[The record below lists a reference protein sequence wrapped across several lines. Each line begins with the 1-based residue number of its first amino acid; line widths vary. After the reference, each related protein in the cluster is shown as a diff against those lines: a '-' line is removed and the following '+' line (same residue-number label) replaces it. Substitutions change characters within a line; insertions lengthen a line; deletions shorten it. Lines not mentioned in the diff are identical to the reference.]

1 MPGLEAG
8 MVIVGKFLGVP
19 IIGKEDDVFCNVVAP
34 NEILVDLF

>member
-19 IIGKEDDVFCNVVAP
+19 IIRQENDVFCNVVA
-34 NEILVDLF
+34 NDEILVDPF